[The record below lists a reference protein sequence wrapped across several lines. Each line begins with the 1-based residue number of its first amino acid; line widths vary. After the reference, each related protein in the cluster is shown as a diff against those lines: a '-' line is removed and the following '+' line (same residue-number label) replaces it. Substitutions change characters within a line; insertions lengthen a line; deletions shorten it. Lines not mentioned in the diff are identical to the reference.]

1 MQRCD
6 ERLPWQSTS
15 PRLVLASGSA
25 SRRAL
30 LASCGLSFEVVP
42 PDLDEGE
49 IKRALRD
56 AGRGGGDTALTLAVA
71 KAERVTTSHPDA
83 LVLAADQI
91 LSCEGRW
98 FDKPRDLDDARRQ
111 LRQLR
116 GRRQVLH
123 TGAVLFRGVEE
134 VWRHL
139 AEPVIVL
146 RDASDAL
153 IDAYVRSEGEALL
166 GTVGACRVEGL
177 GQHLID
183 SIDGEHA
190 AILGVPLLALLEAL
204 RRQGVVRL

>member
-1 MQRCD
+1 MSI
-6 ERLPWQSTS
+6 LPWQRSS

-25 SRRAL
+25 SRRVL

-42 PDLDEGE
+42 PDLDEGP
-49 IKRALRD
+49 IKRASLDVGRD
-56 AGRGGGDTALTLAVA
+56 GGATALALAVA
-71 KAERVTTSHPDA
+71 KALRVTTLHPDA

-98 FDKPRDLDDARRQ
+98 FDKPRDLDEARRQ

-123 TGAVLFRGVEE
+123 TGAVLFRGSTEI
-134 VWRHL
+134 WRHL
-139 AEPVIVL
+139 AEPAVIL

-153 IDAYVRSEGEALL
+153 IDAYVLAEGEVLL
-166 GTVGACRVEGL
+166 GSVGACRIEGL

-183 SIDGEHA
+183 RIDGEYA
-190 AILGVPLLALLEAL
+190 AILGLPMSALLTIL
-204 RRQGVVRL
+204 RREGVLRA